1 MPTKNKVIDAKVLVD
16 DIAEIPIRLEVNKLI
31 FNIAFADSSKAN

>member
-1 MPTKNKVIDAKVLVD
+1 LSQRIAILTENMLVD
-16 DIAEIPIRLEVNKLI
+16 DIAEIPIRLEVNKHI